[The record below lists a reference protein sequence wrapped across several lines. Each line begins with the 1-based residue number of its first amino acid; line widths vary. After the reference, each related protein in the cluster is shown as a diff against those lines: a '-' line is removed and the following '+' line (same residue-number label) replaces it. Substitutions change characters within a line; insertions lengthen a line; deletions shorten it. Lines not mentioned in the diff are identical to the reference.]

1 MTRATQMAVNR
12 AALRVVRERLA
23 EEPVILL
30 EGPRSVGKS
39 TLLRQLAQESGSIV
53 IDLDDLAT
61 RDAVAAD
68 PALFMSGEQPV
79 CVDEYQKAP
88 LVLDAIKAELNKNTA
103 AGRFLLAG
111 STRYETLPEAA
122 QSLTGR
128 LSRIPILPF
137 TQAEIDGVTNDFLP
151 RLFDAP
157 DSLVTAEVSL
167 TARDEYIRRIVR
179 GGFPLAIDRV
189 NPSSRSRWFED
200 YIRLTLE
207 RDARELGKL
216 RQAAAL
222 PRLLGRLAGQTAQVL
237 NLADAG
243 SDINLSALTVESYT
257 RILESVFLIYQLPAW
272 GTTLTSRTSNR
283 PKLHVVDSGVAAHL
297 LRLSAERLAR
307 RDASA
312 LTEFGHLLETFVV
325 GELSRQASWMEGIA
339 GTGHWRTYEGDEVDF
354 IIERQ
359 DGTVVAVEVKAGRR
373 VPGADLGPLRKLRD
387 RLGDNFAAGVAL
399 YLGERS
405 YTFEDRLHVIPV
417 DRLWSDTRPIGT

>member
-1 MTRATQMAVNR
+1 MMATSAQTTVSR
-12 AALRVVRERLA
+12 RALRLVRERLT
-23 EEPVILL
+23 EEPVVLL

-39 TLLRQLAQESGSIV
+39 TLLRELAVESGAVV

-61 RDAVAAD
+61 RDAVTAD
-68 PALFMSGEQPV
+68 PALFMAGNAPV

-88 LVLDAIKAELNKNTA
+88 LVLDAIKAELNRATTP
-103 AGRFLLAG
+103 GRFLLAG

-128 LSRIPILPF
+128 LSRVQIQPF
-137 TQAEIDGVTNDFLP
+137 TQAEIDGVDNYLL
-151 RLFDAP
+151 RQLFDDP
-157 DSLVTAEVSL
+157 GSLITAATSS
-167 TARDEYIRRIVR
+167 TTRDEYIQRVVR
-179 GGFPLAIDRV
+179 GGFPLAIARPT
-189 NPSSRSRWFED
+189 PSSRSRWFED

-237 NLADAG
+237 SLTDAG
-243 SDINLSALTVESYT
+243 SDIDLSAATVESYT
-257 RILESVFLIYQLPAW
+257 RILEAVFLIQQLPAW
-272 GTTLTSRTSNR
+272 GTTLTSRTGNK

-325 GELSRQASWMEGIA
+325 GELSRQASWMDGLS
-339 GTGHWRTYEGDEVDF
+339 GTGHWRTYDGDEVDF
-354 IIERQ
+354 IAERH
-359 DGTVVAVEVKAGRR
+359 DGAIVAIEVKAGRR
-373 VPGADLGPLRKLRD
+373 IPGSDLAPLRKLRD
-387 RLGDNFAAGVAL
+387 RLGEHFVAGVAL

-405 YTFEDRLHVIPV
+405 YTFEDRLHVMPV
-417 DRLWSDTRPIGT
+417 DRLWTGF